1 MIKIFKEKI
10 IVKIFTIF
18 FIFLLVLSPFS
29 NSLVRADVCEEWGNP
44 YCKESDPSSIFQS
57 RTCTR
62 EKEVCE
68 TVCTGYTNVCVE
80 WVTRVDTGCFLG
92 CLTVCSA
99 GCWASFGW
107 WCPACAWVCCGLC
120 NGGCNTGC
128 QYQACNR
135 YESQCSS
142 WGQQCHPETYT
153 EERSEECS
161 PIDTGESKCIGDW
174 VWEKYSTTA
183 CQNNACVPIS
193 DFWQEKTN
201 CAQSCLPSLLN
212 QECEWGTYTCNSEL
226 GRCSTPYQSC
236 KPFPKYTD
244 PGIVCECNNEKGTV
258 IKSCN
263 GAGSCVNTEE
273 ICDVSCGAV
282 SACQGKKP
290 GDLNPEN
297 PSLKCCKGGEWLPKW
312 KEVAP

>member
-1 MIKIFKEKI
+1 MIKRF
-10 IVKIFTIF
+10 FTIF

-57 RTCTR
+57 RTCT
-62 EKEVCE
+62 KQVCE
-68 TVCTGYTNVCVE
+68 TQCTHYYTGCTQWGTCINQICYWVCVG
-80 WVTRVDTGCFLG
+80 TCAASCLG
-92 CLTVCSA
+92 WLWLPPTYA
-99 GCWASFGW
+99 
-107 WCPACAWVCCGLC
+107 LC
-120 NGGCNTGC
+120 NIICIVAFCGC
-128 QYQACNR
+128 QYTCCVQQGPICD
-135 YESQCSS
+135 Q
-142 WGQQCHPETYT
+142 WGPVCHPETYT

>member
-18 FIFLLVLSPFS
+18 LLFLLVLSPFS

-57 RTCTR
+57 RTCT
-62 EKEVCE
+62 KQVCE
-68 TVCTGYTNVCVE
+68 TQCTHYYTGCTQWGTCINQICYWVCVGTCA
-80 WVTRVDTGCFLG
+80 VSCLG
-92 CLTVCSA
+92 WIWL
-99 GCWASFGW
+99 
-107 WCPACAWVCCGLC
+107 PAAYAAC
-120 NGGCNTGC
+120 NIICIAAFCGC
-128 QYQACNR
+128 QYTCCVQQGPICD
-135 YESQCSS
+135 Q
-142 WGQQCHPETYT
+142 WGPVCHPETYT

-183 CQNNACVPIS
+183 CQNNACVSIS

-201 CAQSCLPSLLN
+201 CAQSCLPGLLN

-282 SACQGKKP
+282 SACQGKKS